1 MMRKVIYIACTLLV
15 SSLLLVTGGC
25 GERKTRFSVVGSTSV
40 QPVAE
45 TLAESYT
52 RKHPNML
59 IDVQGGGSS
68 AGIKAATDGTAEIG
82 SSSRG
87 LKPGELKAG
96 FTVRE
101 IALDGIAIV
110 CNPKS
115 KIENL
120 TLEQLRKIYSGEVG
134 NWSEVGGS
142 AGAIMVVNREEGS
155 GTRGAFTELVMG
167 EIPVSPKS
175 IVQGSTGAVRQS
187 VAGNQNAI
195 GYISFAAMDASVKTL
210 KIDGVDC
217 SVANIKRKSYPIVR
231 PFIFLY
237 KQTADNGVKAFVA
250 YVLGE
255 GQKIVAANGL
265 IPVK

>member
-1 MMRKVIYIACTLLV
+1 MRIAKYIRWTLLV
-15 SSLLLVTGGC
+15 SLLLVCGGC
-25 GERKTRFSVVGSTSV
+25 GERKTRLSVVGSTSV
-40 QPVAE
+40 QPIAE

-52 RKHPNML
+52 LKNPNRV

-82 SSSRG
+82 SSSRE

-96 FTVRE
+96 FTTTE
-101 IALDGIAIV
+101 IALDGVAIV
-110 CNPKS
+110 CNPKNR
-115 KIENL
+115 IENL
-120 TLEQLRKIYSGEVG
+120 TLEQLRKIYSGEIG
-134 NWSEVGGS
+134 DWSEVGGS

-167 EIPVSPKS
+167 ETPVNPKS

-187 VAGNQNAI
+187 VSGNQNAI
-195 GYISFAAMDASVKTL
+195 GYISFAAMDAAVKTI
-210 KIDGVDC
+210 KIGGVDC
-217 SVANIKRKSYPIVR
+217 SVANIKQKRYPIVR

-237 KQTADNGVKAFVA
+237 KKTAGNGVKEFIA

-255 GQKIVAANGL
+255 GQQIVAENGL
-265 IPVK
+265 VPVK

>member
-1 MMRKVIYIACTLLV
+1 MMRKGIHIGWTLLV
-15 SSLLLVTGGC
+15 LLLLVTGGC
-25 GERKTRFSVVGSTSV
+25 GEQKTRLSVVGSTSV

-45 TLAESYT
+45 SLAESYS
-52 RKHPNML
+52 RKNPNTV

-87 LKPGELKAG
+87 LKPEELKAG
-96 FTVRE
+96 FTATE

-110 CNPKS
+110 CNPKNQ
-115 KIENL
+115 IENL
-120 TLEQLRKIYSGEVG
+120 TREQLRRIYSGEIG
-134 NWSEVGGS
+134 NWSEVGGA

-167 EIPVSPKS
+167 ATPVSPKS
-175 IVQGSTGAVRQS
+175 IVQSSTGAVRQS
-187 VAGNQNAI
+187 VSGNQNAI
-195 GYISFAAMDASVKTL
+195 GYISFAALDRTVKSI

-217 SVANIKRKSYPIVR
+217 NVANLKQKSYPIVR

-237 KQTADNGVKAFVA
+237 KKTAVNGVKEFIA
-250 YVLGE
+250 YVVGE